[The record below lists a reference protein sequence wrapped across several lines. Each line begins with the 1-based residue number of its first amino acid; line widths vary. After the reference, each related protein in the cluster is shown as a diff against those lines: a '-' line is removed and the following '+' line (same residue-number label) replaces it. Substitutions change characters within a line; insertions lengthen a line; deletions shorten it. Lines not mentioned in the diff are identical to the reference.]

1 MSKAGPIIVYEDD
14 KDENEIMEEAFKRI
28 AVVNDIIFFD
38 DGEKLLHYLRTT
50 GDQPF
55 LIISDI
61 NVPRINGLEIRR
73 IIQEDDFLRKK
84 CIPFIFLS
92 TSAGGKAIETAYN
105 LTVQGYFVKQSR
117 MSDIE
122 HNLKLIIDYWM
133 ECKHPNS

>member
-1 MSKAGPIIVYEDD
+1 MSKDGPIIIYEDD

-28 AVVNDIIFFD
+28 SVANERIFFD
-38 DGEKLLHYLRTT
+38 DGEKMLHYLRTT
-50 GDQPF
+50 SDLPF

-73 IIQEDDFLRKK
+73 MIQEDEYLKKK

-92 TSAGGKAIETAYN
+92 TSAGGKAIETAYD

-117 MSDIE
+117 MTEIE
-122 HNLKLIIDYWM
+122 SNLKLIIDYWK
-133 ECKHPNS
+133 ECKHPNC